1 MKTKTFKV
9 TVRAEPNVLADN
21 YPNFHHNYEA
31 LVQGSLR
38 GMIQTLAEGLDELTI
53 GENGY
58 DIKVT
63 EEYVK

>member
-21 YPNFHHNYEA
+21 YPNFHYNYEA
-31 LVQGSLR
+31 LVQGALR
-38 GMIQTLAEGLDELTI
+38 GMIQTLADGLDKLTI

-58 DIKVT
+58 DIKVDL
-63 EEYVK
+63 ED